1 MGGGKKELYQGQAA
15 YFTLE
20 VGGRRKAE
28 QPYGPMLTSVH
39 SLDSRGDRVA
49 AQARAGY
56 EQDFISQQRVIL
68 VHSPSTLTP
77 GPTLNPFSSA
87 L

>member
-1 MGGGKKELYQGQAA
+1 MGGGKRELYQGQAA

-28 QPYGPMLTSVH
+28 QPYGPVLTSVH
-39 SLDSRGDRVA
+39 NLDSRGDRVT
-49 AQARAGY
+49 AQPRAGQ
-56 EQDFISQQRVIL
+56 EQDFIAQQRVL
-68 VHSPSTLTP
+68 LAHSPSILTP
-77 GPTLNPFSSA
+77 SLTMNPFSSA